1 MEKKLTLPTPEDDDR
16 RKPLQANAAV
26 IEPVSPLVVN
36 VSGVDE
42 VMKKAMDDAQAGHKE
57 AVCESNTWQLSIPG
71 VAS

>member
-1 MEKKLTLPTPEDDDR
+1 MEKKLTLPPPEDDGR
-16 RKPLQANAAV
+16 RTPSLANTGV
-26 IEPVSPLVVN
+26 SEPVSPLVIN

-57 AVCESNTWQLSIPG
+57 AVCESNTWQLIIPG